1 MGHGDLFFKSR
12 ITKNIQ
18 SSWHAPWAINRG
30 GEQAEKATSFL
41 KIPFWGCSEL
51 NFRANLPFD
60 GMRPAYAAFEK
71 EIPMALQSTVG
82 FFKTLKF
89 YKTYC
94 NHYFSRV
101 NIKHPDTSVKRIGRA
116 CAVQHKD

>member
-12 ITKNIQ
+12 ITKIIQ
-18 SSWHAPWAINRG
+18 SSWNAPWALNRG
-30 GEQAEKATSFL
+30 GEQAVKATSFM
-41 KIPFWGCSEL
+41 KVPFWGCPGP

-60 GMRPAYAAFEK
+60 EMKPAYAAFEK
-71 EIPMALQSTVG
+71 EIAMALQPTVG

-94 NHYFSRV
+94 NHYFCRV
-101 NIKHPDTSVKRIGRA
+101 NIKHLGTSVKPDREVLYGTT
-116 CAVQHKD
+116 